1 MVSLIVLLKNKDYPL
16 KILLKRTRGL
26 LNKDNFNIRISAFGA
41 EYFCS
46 SGELLVS
53 PLSLCSFLLSSMC
66 FVYPVVTFCFWLS
79 MVFLF
84 AASQ

>member
-1 MVSLIVLLKNKDYPL
+1 MVSLIVLLKNKGYPL

-53 PLSLCSFLLSSMC
+53 PLSLCSFLLSFSMC

-79 MVFLF
+79 HGVFVCC
-84 AASQ
+84 